1 MRFLACW
8 AAVLVAGCGFQEY
21 RAQALDPGQSAALLM
36 QRSLS
41 DPALAAYARG
51 HGYPGDRW
59 PPRSWSLPALTV
71 AAMYFQPE
79 LDIARSEQA
88 VAAAAARA
96 SRRPPVGVNGGI
108 EHHDLT
114 AGRDSAWSYG
124 AALEIPLPASDR
136 RAARDEQA
144 LAALQA
150 ADIAVE
156 QAVWQV
162 RTRLLRRF
170 VELSAARRDLAALR
184 DEAEAR
190 REMQV
195 LLENRLAAG
204 AASAGESGDSR
215 HRLAA
220 TEQALVLAE
229 GREAVAAAG
238 LAQAI
243 GITAAPLR
251 AVELS
256 FDELDA
262 ALPALDP
269 PQLEARALRQRTD
282 LRRGLARYAA
292 AEAALKLEVA
302 RQYPE
307 LSFKPGY
314 LWDQGDR
321 RWSFA
326 IGALLLPEANRGA
339 IAEADAKRQLAAREF
354 LVLQAA
360 AVAEIGQAV
369 DNYRAR
375 SAALDAAQAL
385 VRAADEQSG
394 RMRRSFIAGA
404 ADRLDLLADRLDRIA
419 AGKAQAQAQGEIQR
433 AAAWI
438 ELGRP
443 ELAIDLFE
451 KAVAV
456 SQKFL
461 DLGCV
466 LYDRDCSDQAG
477 AALVCGSSA

>member
-8 AAVLVAGCGFQEY
+8 GALLVAGCGFQEY
-21 RAQALDPGQSAALLM
+21 RAQPLDAEQSAAQFR

-51 HGYPGDRW
+51 HGFPGDAW
-59 PPRSWSLPALTV
+59 PPRPWSLQGLTV

-79 LDIARSEQA
+79 LEVARSEQA
-88 VAAAAARA
+88 VAAAAAQA
-96 SRRPPVGVNGGI
+96 SRRPPVGVNAGI

-124 AALEIPLPASDR
+124 AGLEIPLRASDR
-136 RAARDEQA
+136 EAARSEQA

-170 VELSAARRDLAALR
+170 VDLSAARRELAALH
-184 DEAEAR
+184 DEAEVR
-190 REMQV
+190 REMLV
-195 LLENRLAAG
+195 LLDNRLAAG
-204 AASAGESGDSR
+204 AASARESAESR
-215 HRLAA
+215 RRLAE
-220 TEQALVLAE
+220 TGQALLLAE
-229 GREAVAAAG
+229 GREAAVVAG

-243 GITAAPLR
+243 GIAVAQLR
-251 AVELS
+251 KVELS
-256 FDELDA
+256 FGELDA
-262 ALPALDP
+262 APV
-269 PQLEARALRQRTD
+269 
-282 LRRGLARYAA
+282 YAA

-307 LSFKPGY
+307 ISFKPGY

-326 IGALLLPEANRGA
+326 LGWLLPPEANRGA
-339 IAEADAKRQLAAREF
+339 IAEAEAKRQLAAGEF
-354 LVLQAA
+354 LALQAA

-375 SAALDAAQAL
+375 AAALDAAQAL
-385 VRAADEQSG
+385 DRAAEEQS
-394 RMRRSFIAGA
+394 RRTRRSFTAGA

-419 AGKAQAQAQGEIQR
+419 AGKAQALAQGELQR
-433 AAAWI
+433 AAA
-438 ELGRP
+438 
-443 ELAIDLFE
+443 DLE
-451 KAVAV
+451 AALQLSLLSPPPAVA
-456 SQKFL
+456 L
-461 DLGCV
+461 DAPPAPG
-466 LYDRDCSDQAG
+466 G
-477 AALVCGSSA
+477 GP

>member
-8 AAVLVAGCGFQEY
+8 GALLVAGCGFQEY
-21 RAQALDPGQSAALLM
+21 RAQPLDAEQSAAQFR

-51 HGYPGDRW
+51 HGFPGDAW
-59 PPRSWSLPALTV
+59 PPRPWSLQGLTV

-79 LDIARSEQA
+79 LEVARSEQA
-88 VAAAAARA
+88 VAAAAAQA
-96 SRRPPVGVNGGI
+96 SRRPPVGVNAGI

-124 AALEIPLPASDR
+124 AGLEIPLRASDR
-136 RAARDEQA
+136 EAARSEQA

-170 VELSAARRDLAALR
+170 VDLSAARRELAALH
-184 DEAEAR
+184 DEAEVR
-190 REMQV
+190 REMLV
-195 LLENRLAAG
+195 LLDNRLAAG
-204 AASAGESGDSR
+204 AASARESAESR
-215 HRLAA
+215 RRLAE
-220 TEQALVLAE
+220 TGQALLLAE
-229 GREAVAAAG
+229 GREAAVVAG

-243 GITAAPLR
+243 GIAVAQLR
-251 AVELS
+251 KVELS
-256 FDELDA
+256 FGELDA
-262 ALPALDP
+262 APVPLDP
-269 PQLEARALRQRTD
+269 PQLEAHALRQRSD

-307 LSFKPGY
+307 ISFKPGY

-326 IGALLLPEANRGA
+326 LGWLLPPEANRGA
-339 IAEADAKRQLAAREF
+339 IAEAEAKRQLAAGEF
-354 LVLQAA
+354 LALQAA

-375 SAALDAAQAL
+375 AAALDAAQAL
-385 VRAADEQSG
+385 DRAAEEQS
-394 RMRRSFIAGA
+394 RRTRRSFTAGA

-419 AGKAQAQAQGEIQR
+419 AGKAQALAQGELQR
-433 AAAWI
+433 AAA
-438 ELGRP
+438 
-443 ELAIDLFE
+443 DLE
-451 KAVAV
+451 AALQLSLLSPPPAVA
-456 SQKFL
+456 L
-461 DLGCV
+461 DAPPAPG
-466 LYDRDCSDQAG
+466 G
-477 AALVCGSSA
+477 GP